1 MKKIV
6 VTGATGYLGKKIA
19 AKLIERGDEI
29 YILTRSPENAKKMI
43 PHAKNFIEWN
53 PNSNSWYA
61 FLEDKDAVIN
71 LAGENV
77 MAHRWNNN
85 HKQKILSS
93 RIDTTRSLIAAF
105 ESIKHKPKV
114 FVSAS
119 AIGYYGNR
127 EKLVDEN
134 SEPGQDFLAQVVA
147 QWENETKK
155 TDFLSLRRV
164 NIRIGIV
171 LDKEEGAL
179 AKMIFPFKFF
189 IGGLLGSGTQ
199 WFSWVHVDDVVGIFL
214 YAVDNELVNGIL
226 NAVSPNP
233 VRMNE
238 FCKTLGKVMK
248 RPVLF
253 KVPAIALKII
263 FGEAAQVILEGAKV
277 YPNRTLETGYR
288 FQYENIESALK
299 IFFPQTPNN
308 IRSS

>member
-6 VTGATGYLGKKIA
+6 LTGATGFLGKKIIR
-19 AKLIERGDEI
+19 KLIDRGDEI
-29 YILTRSPENAKKMI
+29 CILTRSAENAKKI
-43 PHAKNFIEWN
+43 FPTVNSIIEWS
-53 PNSNSWYA
+53 PDSNVWYSL
-61 FLEDKDAVIN
+61 LEGADAVIN

-77 MAHRWNNN
+77 LARRWIEE
-85 HKQKILSS
+85 HMRKILSS
-93 RIDTTRSLIAAF
+93 RVNSVQSLISAI
-105 ESIKHKPKV
+105 EHVKNRPKV
-114 FVSAS
+114 FISAS
-119 AIGYYGNR
+119 AVGYYGNR
-127 EKLVDEN
+127 EEAVDEN
-134 SEPGQDFLAQVVA
+134 SKRGKDFMADVVTK
-147 QWENETKK
+147 WENETKK
-155 TDFLSLRRV
+155 IDTFAVRRV

-171 LDKEEGAL
+171 LDKKNGAL
-179 AKMIFPFKFF
+179 AKMILPFKFF
-189 IGGLLGSGTQ
+189 IGGSLGSGAQ
-199 WFSWVHVDDVVGIFL
+199 WFPWVHVDDVIGIFL
-214 YAVDNELVNGIL
+214 FVLDNDNVNGIL

-253 KVPAIALKII
+253 KVPALALKII